1 MSIDELKE
9 KVKNGVYEPDIYT
22 SSNGDGEMIAVTV
35 SSKYKFRVSTYQ
47 HNGWTRIND
56 YIYDEGYWEMSE
68 TYEK

>member
-22 SSNGDGEMIAVTV
+22 SSNEDGEMLAVTV
-35 SSKYKFRVSTYQ
+35 KSKYEFRVSTYQ
-47 HNGWTRIND
+47 NNGWTRIND
-56 YIYDEGYWEMSE
+56 YVYDEGCWTMSE